1 MSGTNVLLVGAN
13 FINKGAEAM
22 AKTVR
27 QELAKAAPDLRC
39 AIVVTA
45 DQAEAARASGFVPL
59 FDPPPSAAE
68 RLWRRGS
75 SALRKRLTGEGLPFA
90 DVTPL
95 RALGREL
102 PSLALGIDLS
112 GYAYHDGR
120 GWRQPL
126 ETLKAIGF
134 CRERGAPYRV
144 MPQAWGPFSDART
157 AANTRRMLEEAASFH
172 ARDRVSAGYL
182 EGLLGRPEGSLP
194 VVPDIA
200 FGLETPPPSLG
211 EALLGGAFARSADRP
226 LVAISPNMRVYEKTP
241 GREAD
246 NAYLRALVELCR
258 HLAERHRAQ
267 FVLVPNEIHVREGFP
282 DDRGLCRLLHD
293 ALGQAGLPAEDR
305 ALVDG
310 YHTAEAIK
318 SVIGLADV
326 LVASRFHSLI
336 FGLSQGVP
344 SMAISWS
351 HKYRELLALFGLED
365 WVVED
370 RDIDAALLCRRAD
383 ALLEERAAWR
393 ERIEAGLVDIRGRI
407 AEPLSALRTAVGGGP
422 SAEGQARP

>member
-112 GYAYHDGR
+112 G
-120 GWRQPL
+120 
-126 ETLKAIGF
+126 
-134 CRERGAPYRV
+134 APYRV

-157 AANTRRMLEEAASFH
+157 AANTRRMLEEAAAFH

-182 EGLLGRPEGSLP
+182 ESLLGRPQGSLP

-282 DDRGLCRLLHD
+282 DDRGLCRLLHA